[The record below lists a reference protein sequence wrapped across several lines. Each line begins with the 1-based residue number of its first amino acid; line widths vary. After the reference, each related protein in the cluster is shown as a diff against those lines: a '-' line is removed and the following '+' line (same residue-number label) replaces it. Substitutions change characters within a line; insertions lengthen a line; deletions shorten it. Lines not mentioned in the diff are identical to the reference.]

1 MTLGTNSTTQSL
13 QKHILKSWN
22 KGKLMAQND
31 FLNLY
36 LSSSIIMTLP
46 SPSPI
51 PIFLPISVYYMEE
64 KLKRN
69 GRIGK
74 REI

>member
-1 MTLGTNSTTQSL
+1 
-13 QKHILKSWN
+13 
-22 KGKLMAQND
+22 MAQND

-36 LSSSIIMTLP
+36 LSSSSIIMTLPSP

-51 PIFLPISVYYMEE
+51 PIFLPISAYYMEE
-64 KLKRN
+64 NLKRN

-74 REI
+74 REIL